1 MAWNEPGG
9 GKDNDPWG
17 GGRHQG
23 PPDLDEILRKLQDRF
38 GGLFGGGRSQGGT
51 GKPRGGIFVIILIV
65 LLAWLAYDSIYI
77 IQPAERGVVLRFG
90 KYTAT
95 LQPGPTVR
103 LPRPIE
109 TVEKVNVDQVR
120 TIEIGY
126 RSIQGQRASTVP
138 SEALMLTQDENIVD
152 LRVAVQYRVE
162 NPRDYLFNV
171 RDPDGTLK
179 QIAESALR
187 EVVGK
192 HEMDFVLKE
201 GRAEIVA
208 RTQSLMQEIADRYG
222 TGLHVTSVNLVDA
235 QPPEEVQP
243 AFLDAI
249 KAREDEQRIIN
260 EGEAY
265 ANDVLPRARG
275 AAARSIEDS
284 RAYRAK
290 VIANAQGDAA
300 RFKEILKEYKKA
312 PEVTRKRLYLET
324 MQDVLS
330 HTTKVMLDTEGNN
343 NLVYLPLDKIL
354 KERKE
359 MMSSAGTAGAG
370 GQGSSS
376 SQQSSTSS
384 SSSADQ
390 QSQDK
395 DFRGRINNSF
405 QSSRERERPR

>member
-17 GGRHQG
+17 GGRNQG
-23 PPDLDEILRKLQDRF
+23 PPDLDDILRKLRDKF
-38 GGLFGGGRSQGGT
+38 GGLFGGGRAQGGS
-51 GKPRGGIFVIILIV
+51 GKPRGGIFVIILIA
-65 LLAWLAYDSIYI
+65 LLVWLAYDSIYI

-90 KYTAT
+90 KYVAT

-126 RSIQGQRASTVP
+126 RSVGGQRSSTVP

-152 LRVAVQYRVE
+152 LRVAVQYRVD

-192 HEMDFVLKE
+192 NEMDFVLKE
-201 GRAEIVA
+201 GRAEIIA
-208 RTQSLMQEIADRYG
+208 ATQSLMQKIADRYG
-222 TGLHVTSVNLVDA
+222 TGLTVTSVNLVDA
-235 QPPEEVQP
+235 QPPEEVQG

-249 KAREDEQRIIN
+249 KAREDQQRIIN
-260 EGEAY
+260 EGEGY

-275 AAARSIEDS
+275 GAARIVEDS

-290 VIANAQGDAA
+290 KIANAVGDAD
-300 RFKEILKEYKKA
+300 RFSEILAAYEKA
-312 PEVTRKRLYLET
+312 PDITRKRLYLEA
-324 MQDVLS
+324 MQNILS
-330 HTTKVMLDTEGNN
+330 KTTKVLLDTKGSN

-359 MMSSAGTAGAG
+359 MMSNTGKSSG
-370 GQGSSS
+370 GSQGGSSG
-376 SQQSSTSS
+376 QQPSTSS
-384 SSSADQ
+384 GTSADQ
-390 QSQDK
+390 QSQSQ
-395 DFRGRINNSF
+395 DFRGRIDNSF
-405 QSSRERERPR
+405 DSSRERERR

>member
-17 GGRHQG
+17 GGRNQG
-23 PPDLDEILRKLQDRF
+23 PPDLDDILRKLQDKF
-38 GGLFGGGRSQGGT
+38 GGLFGGGRSQGGS
-51 GKPRGGIFVIILIV
+51 GKPRGGIFVLILIA

-90 KYTAT
+90 KYVAT

-126 RSIQGQRASTVP
+126 RSVGGQRSSAVP
-138 SEALMLTQDENIVD
+138 GEALMLTQDENIVD
-152 LRVAVQYRVE
+152 LRVAVQYRVD

-192 HEMDFVLKE
+192 NEMDFVLKE
-201 GRAEIVA
+201 GRAEIIA
-208 RTQSLMQEIADRYG
+208 ATQSLMQKIADRYG
-222 TGLHVTSVNLVDA
+222 TGLTVTSVNLVDA
-235 QPPEEVQP
+235 QPPEEVQG

-249 KAREDEQRIIN
+249 KAREDQQRIIN
-260 EGEAY
+260 EGEGY

-275 AAARSIEDS
+275 GAARIVEDS

-290 VIANAQGDAA
+290 KIANAVGDAD
-300 RFKEILKEYKKA
+300 RFTEILAAYEKA
-312 PEVTRKRLYLET
+312 PDITRKRLYLEA
-324 MQDVLS
+324 MQNILS
-330 HTTKVMLDTEGNN
+330 KTTKVLLDTKGSN

-359 MMSSAGTAGAG
+359 MMSNTGKSSG
-370 GQGSSS
+370 GSQGGSSG
-376 SQQSSTSS
+376 QQPSTSS
-384 SSSADQ
+384 GTSADQ
-390 QSQDK
+390 QSQSQ
-395 DFRGRINNSF
+395 DFRGRIDNSF
-405 QSSRERERPR
+405 DSSRERERR

>member
-17 GGRHQG
+17 GGRNQG
-23 PPDLDEILRKLQDRF
+23 PPDLDQILRKLQDKF
-38 GGLFGGGRSQGGT
+38 GGLFGGGRSQGGS
-51 GKPRGGIFVIILIV
+51 GKPRGGIFVIILLA

-90 KYTAT
+90 KYVAT
-95 LQPGPTVR
+95 LDPGPTVR

-126 RSIQGQRASTVP
+126 RSVGGQRSSTVP

-152 LRVAVQYRVE
+152 LRVAVQYRVD

-192 HEMDFVLKE
+192 NEMDFVLKE
-201 GRAEIVA
+201 GRAEIIA
-208 RTQSLMQEIADRYG
+208 ATQSLMQKIADRYG
-222 TGLHVTSVNLVDA
+222 TGLTVTSVNLVDA
-235 QPPEEVQP
+235 QPPEEVQG

-249 KAREDEQRIIN
+249 KAREDQQRIIN
-260 EGEAY
+260 EGEGY

-275 AAARSIEDS
+275 GAARIVEDS

-290 VIANAQGDAA
+290 KIANAVGDAD
-300 RFKEILKEYKKA
+300 RFTEILAAYEKA
-312 PEVTRKRLYLET
+312 PDITRKRLYLEA
-324 MQDVLS
+324 MQNILS
-330 HTTKVMLDTEGNN
+330 KTTKVLLDTKGSN

-359 MMSSAGTAGAG
+359 MMSNTGKSSG
-370 GQGSSS
+370 GSQGGSTG
-376 SQQSSTSS
+376 QQPATSS
-384 SSSADQ
+384 GTSGDQ
-390 QSQDK
+390 QSQSQ
-395 DFRGRINNSF
+395 DFRGRIDNSF
-405 QSSRERERPR
+405 DSSRERERR